1 MGPGQPKK
9 IVLAG
14 NLHKTGEIKAPHG
27 TAPNFFGMVSHNASS
42 GNLSIWSVVSQRL
55 TL

>member
-27 TAPNFFGMVSHNASS
+27 RRQTSSAWFHTTLPAAIYPFG
-42 GNLSIWSVVSQRL
+42 L
-55 TL
+55 